1 MSILNSS
8 LKKLAG
14 LLIMLIST
22 TYLFG
27 QSTYLNVLTET
38 TVNLTQVNINSLD
51 YLSVTTNNWQAD
63 RTYCVDVTGTFYN
76 MSSVGR
82 ILYVDVSNV
91 SSFDIYVQNST
102 AGRQYKVT
110 IGSGS
115 EQIITHGGTNCEY
128 NSFNTGNT
136 GNIRIKLEGS
146 NGSVYPV
153 KIVLHTAA
161 TCTAPSVFNVGGS
174 TVICEGTAN
183 VTLDGSESS
192 VTYALFKDN
201 ALVSGS
207 EKAGTGSVL
216 SWTVNES
223 GTYTVNSTDANNYC
237 ELAMDGEAVI
247 VIDNSGPEITSS
259 NLPGATYTQNE
270 TATSLSVTATG
281 ATGYQWYSNSIAS
294 NVGGTLIPSAE
305 NNSYSPSTVTIG
317 TTYYYVIVT
326 GPCGDPAVS
335 SVSGAI
341 VVEEA
346 PLCNELRLAS
356 DFTSGITNYTF
367 STGDVLHG
375 VDATGAS
382 VVLPNRNTSN
392 ICGGAAYRVQLQYVV
407 LEVKSTNINFLTVYG
422 TSSGSSIRN
431 ISKLEVGS
439 AFGGPY
445 TEITDFNVVSNTINS
460 TSCGELTIDNLNITA
475 NSFLR
480 ITFSGNLNLSGFGL
494 CINTPTPTVSL
505 TSGNNPATAM
515 ATVEMTPVVFTY
527 TDVENDNNVI
537 SNWYTDNTYFSITTS
552 PSGLAISKDTEAKTV
567 TVSGTPTTV
576 GTYYYKISVNEEDGN
591 AIEGSVV
598 VDPYVISNVGKNTLK
613 AIVFDGVIIRNITK
627 ELIHVMDMSGR
638 IIVSSDKDINMSTF
652 NKGIYIIRGK
662 SGVMKIALTR

>member
-1 MSILNSS
+1 MRILDST
-8 LKKLAG
+8 LKKLTG

-22 TYLFG
+22 TYLLG

-51 YLSVTTNNWQAD
+51 YLSVTTNNWQTD

-76 MSSVGR
+76 MSSAGR
-82 ILYVDVSNV
+82 ILYIDVSNV

-102 AGRQYKVT
+102 AGRQYKIT

-115 EQIITHGGTNCEY
+115 EQTITHGGTNCEY

-161 TCTAPSVFNVGGS
+161 TCTAPTVYNVGGS
-174 TVICEGTAN
+174 TIICEGTTN
-183 VTLDGSESS
+183 VTLDGSESG
-192 VTYALFKDN
+192 VTYALFKDDV
-201 ALVSGS
+201 LVTES
-207 EKAGTGSVL
+207 EKAGTGSSL
-216 SWTVNES
+216 SWTVSES
-223 GTYTVNSTDANNYC
+223 GTYTVSSTDANNYC

-259 NLPGATYTQNE
+259 NLSGATYSQNDV
-270 TATSLSVTATG
+270 ASALSVTATG
-281 ATGYQWYSNSIAS
+281 ATGYQWYSNTVAS
-294 NVGGTLIPSAE
+294 NSGGTLIPDAE
-305 NNSYSPSTVTIG
+305 NSNYTPSTATIG
-317 TTYYYVIVT
+317 TSYYYVVVT

-341 VVEEA
+341 IVEEA

-356 DFTSGITNYTF
+356 DYNSGVTNYTF
-367 STGDVLHG
+367 STGDILHG

-382 VVLPNRNTSN
+382 VNLPSRNTTY
-392 ICGGAAYRVQLQYVV
+392 ICGGAAYRVQLTYVV
-407 LEVKSTNINFLTVYG
+407 LEVKSTNVNFLTIFG

-445 TEITDFNVVSNTINS
+445 TEITNFNVVSNTINS
-460 TSCGELTIDNLNITA
+460 TSCGELTIDNLDIPT

-480 ITFSGNLNLSGFGL
+480 FTFSGNVNLSGFDL

-537 SNWYTDNTYFSITTS
+537 SNWYTDNTYASTTTA
-552 PSGLAISKDTEAKTV
+552 PGGLSISKDTEAKTV

-576 GTYYYKISVNEEDGN
+576 GTYYYKVSVNEEDGN

-598 VDPYVISNVGKNTLK
+598 VDSYVVSNVEINTLK
-613 AIVFDGVIIRNITK
+613 GIVFDGATIRNITK
-627 ELIHVMDMSGR
+627 EFIRVLDMSGR

-662 SGVMKIALTR
+662 SGVIKIALTK